1 MIVQTKICSSSP
13 IQVCAGK
20 LAGCLHSSQVRAA
33 SAGGNTSIPMSLPLR
48 CHSQRGK
55 CQGQIPPLPYQPS
68 IGRSAYRLGRSLQDA
83 LRSASQVALRPHR
96 CDAFVQGTCSLF

>member
-1 MIVQTKICSSSP
+1 MIAGTSYRPRDCSPATHLKAVPNSTSSTRT
-13 IQVCAGK
+13 CAQSGRY
-20 LAGCLHSSQVRAA
+20 V
-33 SAGGNTSIPMSLPLR
+33 T
-48 CHSQRGK
+48 SQRGK